1 MSLLSSILTP
11 ALIVVI
17 YQRLGRFASKHLV
30 DHIVFILIS
39 SLEIVPWEIRHI
51 LLWRA
56 PITLILILILVLILV
71 VTLLLL
77 RSSLT
82 PSKIKE
88 IIYSIIWSLLVL
100 LLASVVISKVP
111 VGVRIINQ
119 SLFIIILC
127 LLVIPCVETRVFVL
141 IVRLVLASPVVL
153 I

>member
-1 MSLLSSILTP
+1 MSLLSSVLTSS
-11 ALIVVI
+11 LVVVI

-30 DHIVFILIS
+30 NHIVFILIS

-51 LLWRA
+51 LLCRTS
-56 PITLILILILVLILV
+56 ITLILILIIVLVLV

-77 RSSLT
+77 RNSLT

-88 IIYSIIWSLLVL
+88 IIYSVIWSLLVL
-100 LLASVVISKVP
+100 LTSVVIPKVP

-119 SLFIIILC
+119 SLFIIMLR
-127 LLVIPCVETRVFVL
+127 LVIIPCVETRVFVL
-141 IVRLVLASPVVL
+141 IVCLVLATPVVL